1 MILIIATLYN
11 VVQYLMVFNC
21 CEYNTVSQPLCC
33 LATHRT
39 RKKID
44 GLLQQFSA
52 LEQEFVKTK
61 KPRIAVLV
69 VSFMVT
75 MYNTLYM

>member
-1 MILIIATLYN
+1 MLCNGLLTQCQYDLY
-11 VVQYLMVFNC
+11 C
-21 CEYNTVSQPLCC
+21 P
-33 LATHRT
+33 ATHRT

-52 LEQEFVKTK
+52 LEEEFLKSK

-69 VSFMVT
+69 VSC
-75 MYNTLYM
+75 NTVCVHTCVRACVCVHACV